1 MSLPLVLKE
10 VNYYAYEVPNGLDKL
25 NEYAT
30 RQFWSALRKFVWG
43 RGLQVL
49 ISAHIYAPRVG
60 QGWISV
66 LLSVIVRFLPLCP
79 VAEISRHQKVE
90 LGEQDRK
97 HEAIAICGESGA
109 NNILKPVTND
119 TSHCTHV

>member
-1 MSLPLVLKE
+1 MLKE
-10 VNYYAYEVPNGLDKL
+10 VNYYAYWVPNGVDKL

-30 RQFWSALRKFVWG
+30 RQLWSALRKFVWG

-79 VAEISRHQKVE
+79 VALRSVVI
-90 LGEQDRK
+90 RK
-97 HEAIAICGESGA
+97 WNLA
-109 NNILKPVTND
+109 N
-119 TSHCTHV
+119 